1 MTLKL
6 ISSLAPGYNQLP
18 REARNNLWLLS
29 SLLYISSTFLRIFAK
44 PNNAHLW
51 ISSTGM
57 PKSMA
62 LRLSFNI
69 SGADPKGLVKLTSSP
84 KVKTWVC

>member
-44 PNNAHLW
+44 PNNAHL
-51 ISSTGM
+51 
-57 PKSMA
+57 
-62 LRLSFNI
+62 
-69 SGADPKGLVKLTSSP
+69 
-84 KVKTWVC
+84 